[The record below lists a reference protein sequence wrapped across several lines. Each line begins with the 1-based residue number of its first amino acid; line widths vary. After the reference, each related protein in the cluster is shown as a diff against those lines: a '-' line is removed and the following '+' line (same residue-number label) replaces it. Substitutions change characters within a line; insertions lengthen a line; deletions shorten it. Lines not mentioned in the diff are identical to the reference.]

1 MGLLSRIIFS
11 EVATSASLGAALFLM
26 VLFLQKAS
34 QLFSILV
41 NSSATPGTVVTLFLL
56 LLPASMP
63 FAIPLGVLAG
73 TLIALSRMSNDGEII
88 ALRAAGVPSRRVAQP
103 VAAFAILASLFTG
116 YCTLSLT
123 PWCQA
128 KLTKIANK
136 IAASQ
141 LTSDIQPRI
150 FDETFPNTILYVSD
164 VLPGQPV
171 HWRGIFMADTTP
183 ADQRNSAAM
192 DRGEGPR
199 VTLGRDALVESDK
212 RGNKLQMSMTRESSY
227 EAAADPGTYYHV
239 NSPSGEQ
246 VLEATER
253 GTQKKAT
260 VDATPTV
267 ELFPAARNSVEAA
280 IELNR
285 RFALPLACLLLSLTG
300 LPLGISSKKGGKSA
314 ALAITVFFAFL
325 YYTILLGLIG
335 LAKDGRVKPA
345 VAVWTPNVIFAILA
359 IVLLSRLERPQS
371 GDTFGALRA
380 WALRLWA
387 RLQRLTSH
395 GNERGGWGNPLPQAR
410 FFLLPQIVDTY
421 VLNSFVYYF
430 AVLLG
435 GFVFFIEIFNFFEL
449 LGDVFRNDIAMREV
463 LEYLFFLA
471 PKLIYDTAPVS
482 VLVASLVTFGILA
495 KNNEIIALKACGV
508 SLYRLSVP
516 VLFITLA
523 MSGALFL
530 FDHAVVTR
538 ANIIQDGLRNKIKGK
553 PVQTYLNPN
562 RKWIR
567 GSSMQT
573 LRIFFYKHFDQEQG
587 VLGGVQIWDVNPV
600 EWKLTRHLL
609 AERAHWEPTLK
620 SWVFENGWVREVG
633 NESDKFSPFT
643 GSVATFKEID
653 EPPSWFLKEVKTY
666 KQLNFMQLEDYI
678 AELRQSGFN
687 TVPLQVQLHKKF
699 AVPLFVFVMAMLSV
713 PFAFMTG
720 SRGAMTGVGVSL
732 GVAAAYFIL
741 NYLFEQLGGAGQ
753 LPPVLAAWAPDG
765 IFALAGVYLMAQ
777 MRT

>member
-253 GTQKKAT
+253 GPQKKAT

>member
-1 MGLLSRIIFS
+1 MGLLSRVAFA
-11 EVATSASLGAALFLM
+11 EVATSASLGASLFLM
-26 VLFLQKAS
+26 VLFLQRAS

-41 NSSATPGTVVTLFLL
+41 NSSATPGTVATLFLL

-63 FAIPLGVLAG
+63 FAMPLGVLAG

-88 ALRAAGVPSRRVAQP
+88 ALRAAGVPSRRVARP

-128 KLTKIANK
+128 KLTKLANK

-141 LTSDIQPRI
+141 LTSDIQPRV

-171 HWRGIFMADTTP
+171 HWRGVFMADTTP
-183 ADQRNSAAM
+183 ADQRKSAAVE
-192 DRGEGPR
+192 RGEGPR
-199 VTLGRDALVESDK
+199 VTLGQDALVESDK
-212 RGNKLQMSMTRESSY
+212 RGNKLQMSLLRESSY
-227 EAAADPGTYYHV
+227 EAAADPGSYYHV
-239 NSPSGEQ
+239 HSPHGEQ
-246 VLEATER
+246 VLEAAER
-253 GTQKKAT
+253 GPQKKAT
-260 VDATPTV
+260 VDATPTR
-267 ELFPAARNSVEAA
+267 ELLAAAHNSVEAS

-285 RFALPLACLLLSLTG
+285 RFALPLACLLLALTG

-325 YYTILLGLIG
+325 YYTVLLGLIG
-335 LAKDGRVKPA
+335 LAKDGRVKPE
-345 VAVWTPNVIFAILA
+345 VAVWTPNVIFAIMA

-371 GDTFGALRA
+371 GDLFGAIRVWATRVWHHLRR
-380 WALRLWA
+380 W
-387 RLQRLTSH
+387 TSN
-395 GNERGGWGNPLPQAR
+395 GKEGGGWGNPLPQAR
-410 FFLLPQIVDTY
+410 FFLLPQIIDTY

-449 LGDVFRNDIAMREV
+449 LADVFRNDIAIREV

-482 VLVASLVTFGILA
+482 VLVAALVTFGILA
-495 KNNEIIALKACGV
+495 KNNEIVALKACGV
-508 SLYRLSVP
+508 SLYRLSLP
-516 VLFITLA
+516 ILLITLG

-530 FDHAVVTR
+530 FDHAVVTK
-538 ANIIQDGLRNKIKGK
+538 ANIIQDGLRNKIKGR

-562 RKWIR
+562 QKWIR
-567 GSSMQT
+567 GSAVHT
-573 LRIFFYKHFDQEQG
+573 LRIFYYKHFDQDQG
-587 VLGGVQIWDVNPV
+587 VLGGVQVWEVDPI

-609 AERAHWEPTLK
+609 AERAHWEPSLK
-620 SWVFENGWVREVG
+620 SWIFENGWVRNVG
-633 NESDKFSPFT
+633 NDGDKFSPFT
-643 GSVATFKEID
+643 GTVATFKEID
-653 EPPSWFLKEVKTY
+653 EPPGWFLKEVKTY

-687 TVPLQVQLHKKF
+687 TVPLLVQFHKKF
-699 AVPLFVFVMAMLSV
+699 AVPLFVFVMALLSV

-732 GVAAAYFIL
+732 GVAAAYFVL

>member
-1 MGLLSRIIFS
+1 MGLLSRTIFF
-11 EVATSASLGAALFLM
+11 EVATSASLGAVLFLL
-26 VLFLQKAS
+26 VLFLQKAGP
-34 QLFSILV
+34 LFSILV
-41 NSSATPGTVVTLFLL
+41 NSSATPGTVATLFLL

-73 TLIALSRMSNDGEII
+73 TLIALSRMSNDGEVI
-88 ALRAAGVPSRRVAQP
+88 ALRAAGVPSRRVARP

-116 YCTLSLT
+116 YCTLSLS

-128 KLTKIANK
+128 KLVRIANK

-141 LTSDIQPRI
+141 LTSDIQPRV
-150 FDETFPNTILYVSD
+150 FDETFPNTIIYVSD

-171 HWRGIFMADTTP
+171 HWRGVFIADTTP
-183 ADQRNSAAM
+183 ANQRRSAAVEH
-192 DRGEGPR
+192 GSGPR
-199 VTLGRDALVESDK
+199 VTLGSDALVESDK
-212 RGNKLQMSMTRESSY
+212 RGNKLQMTLLHESSY

-239 NSPSGEQ
+239 NSPHGEQ
-246 VLEATER
+246 VLEAAER
-253 GTQKKAT
+253 GPQKKASI
-260 VDATPTV
+260 DATPTQ
-267 ELFPAARNSVEAA
+267 ELFPAARKSVEAA
-280 IELNR
+280 IELNK
-285 RFALPLACLLLSLTG
+285 RFALPFACLLLALTG

-325 YYTILLGLIG
+325 YYTVLLGLIG

-371 GDTFGALRA
+371 GNALGAARA
-380 WALRLWA
+380 WALRTWQ
-387 RLQRLTSH
+387 RLQRWISPDKQ
-395 GNERGGWGNPLPQAR
+395 EGGWGSALPQAR

-435 GFVFFIEIFNFFEL
+435 SLVVFIEIFTFFEL
-449 LGDVFRNDIAMREV
+449 LGDVFRNGIAIREV
-463 LEYLFFLA
+463 LVYLFFLA

-482 VLVASLVTFGILA
+482 VLVASLVTFGVLA

-508 SLYRLSVP
+508 SLYRLAVP
-516 VLFITLA
+516 VLFITLG
-523 MSGALFL
+523 MSVALFL
-530 FDHAVVTR
+530 FDHAVVTK
-538 ANIIQDGLRNKIKGK
+538 ANIIQDGLRNKIKGN
-553 PVQTYLNPN
+553 PTQTYLNPN
-562 RKWIR
+562 RKWIK
-567 GSSMQT
+567 GSAVQT
-573 LRIFFYKHFDQEQG
+573 LRIFYYKHFDQEQG
-587 VLGGVQIWDVNPV
+587 VLGDVQIWDVNPTA
-600 EWKLTRHLL
+600 WKLTRHLL
-609 AERAHWEPTLK
+609 AERAHWEPSLK
-620 SWVFENGWVREVG
+620 TWVFENGWVRELG
-633 NESDKFSPFT
+633 NDSDKFSPFT

-687 TVPLQVQLHKKF
+687 TVPLRVQFHKKF
-699 AVPLFVFVMAMLSV
+699 AVPLFVFVMALLSV
-713 PFAFMTG
+713 PFSFMTG

-732 GVAAAYFIL
+732 GVAAAYFVL

-753 LPPVLAAWAPDG
+753 LPPALAAWAPDG

>member
-11 EVATSASLGAALFLM
+11 EVGTSASLGAALFLM

-34 QLFSILV
+34 ALFSILV
-41 NSSATPGTVVTLFLL
+41 NSSATPGTVAALFLL

-88 ALRAAGVPSRRVAQP
+88 ALRAAGVPSRRVARP

-212 RGNKLQMSMTRESSY
+212 RGNKLQMSMTHQSSY

-246 VLEATER
+246 VLEAAER
-253 GTQKKAT
+253 GPQKKAT
-260 VDATPTV
+260 VDATPTS
-267 ELFPAARNSVEAA
+267 ELFPLARNSVEAA

-325 YYTILLGLIG
+325 YYTVLLGLIG

-345 VAVWTPNVIFAILA
+345 VAVWAPNVLFAIMA

-508 SLYRLSVP
+508 SLYRLAVP

-530 FDHAVVTR
+530 FDHAVVTK

-567 GSSMQT
+567 GSSVQT

-609 AERAHWEPTLK
+609 AERAHWEPSLK
-620 SWVFENGWVREVG
+620 TWIFENGWVREVG
-633 NESDKFSPFT
+633 NDSDNFIPFT

-666 KQLNFMQLEDYI
+666 KQLNFMQLQEYI
-678 AELRQSGFN
+678 GELRQSGFN
-687 TVPLQVQLHKKF
+687 TVPLQVQFHKKF

-732 GVAAAYFIL
+732 GVAAAYFVL

>member
-1 MGLLSRIIFS
+1 
-11 EVATSASLGAALFLM
+11 
-26 VLFLQKAS
+26 
-34 QLFSILV
+34 
-41 NSSATPGTVVTLFLL
+41 
-56 LLPASMP
+56 
-63 FAIPLGVLAG
+63 
-73 TLIALSRMSNDGEII
+73 
-88 ALRAAGVPSRRVAQP
+88 
-103 VAAFAILASLFTG
+103 
-116 YCTLSLT
+116 
-123 PWCQA
+123 
-128 KLTKIANK
+128 
-136 IAASQ
+136 
-141 LTSDIQPRI
+141 
-150 FDETFPNTILYVSD
+150 
-164 VLPGQPV
+164 
-171 HWRGIFMADTTP
+171 MADTTP
-183 ADQRNSAAM
+183 ADQRRSAAVEH
-192 DRGEGPR
+192 GEGPR

-212 RGNKLQMSMTRESSY
+212 RGNKLQMTMLRESSY

-239 NSPSGEQ
+239 NSPHGEQ
-246 VLEATER
+246 VLEAAER
-253 GTQKKAT
+253 GPQKKAT
-260 VDATPTV
+260 IDATPTR
-267 ELFPAARNSVEAA
+267 ELFPLAKQSVEAA
-280 IELNR
+280 IELNK
-285 RFALPLACLLLSLTG
+285 RFALPLACLLLALTG

-325 YYTILLGLIG
+325 YYTVLLGLIG
-335 LAKDGRVKPA
+335 LTKDGRVKPA

-371 GDTFGALRA
+371 GDAFGALRA
-380 WALRLWA
+380 WALRLWQ
-387 RLQRLTSH
+387 RLQRWTSH
-395 GNERGGWGNPLPQAR
+395 GNEGGGWGNPLPQAR

-430 AVLLG
+430 SLLLG

-508 SLYRLSVP
+508 SLYRLAVP

-530 FDHAVVTR
+530 FDHAVVTK
-538 ANIIQDGLRNKIKGK
+538 ANIIQDGLRNKIKGRA
-553 PVQTYLNPN
+553 VQTYLNPN

-567 GSSMQT
+567 GSAVQT
-573 LRIFFYKHFDQEQG
+573 LRIFYYRHFDQDQG
-587 VLGGVQIWDVNPV
+587 VLGGVQIWDINPV

-609 AERAHWEPTLK
+609 AERAQWEPSLK
-620 SWVFENGWVREVG
+620 TWVFQNGWVREVG
-633 NESDKFSPFT
+633 NDSDKFSPFT
-643 GSVATFKEID
+643 GTVATFKEID

-687 TVPLQVQLHKKF
+687 TVPLQVQVHKKF
-699 AVPLFVFVMAMLSV
+699 AVPLFVFVMALLSV

-732 GVAAAYFIL
+732 GVAAAYFVL

>member
-1 MGLLSRIIFS
+1 MG
-11 EVATSASLGAALFLM
+11 TALFLM

-34 QLFSILV
+34 PLFSILV
-41 NSSATPGTVVTLFLL
+41 NSSATPGTVATLFLL

-88 ALRAAGVPSRRVAQP
+88 ALRAAGVPSRRIVRP
-103 VAAFAILASLFTG
+103 VAAFAILASVFTA

-128 KLTKIANK
+128 KLVKIANQ

-141 LTSDIQPRI
+141 LTSDIQPRV

-171 HWRGIFMADTTP
+171 RWRGVFMADTTP
-183 ADQRNSAAM
+183 AKQRNSVAVE
-192 DRGEGPR
+192 RGDGPR
-199 VTLGRDALVESDK
+199 ITLGRDALVESDK
-212 RGNKLQMSMTRESSY
+212 RGNKLQMTLLRQSSY
-227 EAAADPGTYYHV
+227 EAAADPGSYYHV
-239 NSPSGEQ
+239 NSPHGEQ
-246 VLEATER
+246 VLEAAER
-253 GTQKKAT
+253 GPQKKPT
-260 VDATPTV
+260 IDATPTR
-267 ELFPAARNSVEAA
+267 ELFPAARKSVEAA
-280 IELNR
+280 IELNK
-285 RFALPLACLLLSLTG
+285 RFSLPFACLLLALSG

-325 YYTILLGLIG
+325 YYTVLLGLIG

-345 VAVWTPNVIFAILA
+345 VAVWTPDVIFAILA
-359 IVLLSRLERPQS
+359 VILLSRLERPLS
-371 GDTFGALRA
+371 GDTLGKIRA
-380 WALRLWA
+380 WALRVWQ
-387 RLQRLTSH
+387 RLQRWISH
-395 GNERGGWGNPLPQAR
+395 GKEDGDRGSALPHVR

-421 VLNSFVYYF
+421 VLNAFVYYF

-435 GFVFFIEIFNFFEL
+435 GLVVLIEVFTFFEL
-449 LGDVFRNDIAMREV
+449 LGSVFRNDIAIREV

-482 VLVASLVTFGILA
+482 VLVASLVTFGVLA
-495 KNNEIIALKACGV
+495 KNNEILALKACGV
-508 SLYRLSVP
+508 SLYRLAVP
-516 VLFITLA
+516 VLLLTLG
-523 MSGALFL
+523 MSGALFI
-530 FDHAVVTR
+530 FDHAVVTK
-538 ANIIQDGLRNKIKGK
+538 ANIIQDGLRNKIKGN
-553 PVQTYLNPN
+553 PTQTYLNPN
-562 RKWIR
+562 RKWIK
-567 GSSMQT
+567 GSAVQT
-573 LRIFFYKHFDQEQG
+573 LRIFYYKHFDQDQG
-587 VLGGVQIWDVNPV
+587 VLGDVQVWDVNPV

-609 AERAHWEPTLK
+609 AERAHWEPSLK
-620 SWVFENGWVREVG
+620 TWIFENGWVREVG
-633 NESDKFSPFT
+633 NDSDKFSPFT

-653 EPPSWFLKEVKTY
+653 EPPGWFLKEVKTY
-666 KQLNFMQLEDYI
+666 KQLNFMQLEEYI

-687 TVPLQVQLHKKF
+687 TVALQVQFHKKF
-699 AVPLFVFVMAMLSV
+699 AVPLFVFVMALLSV

-732 GVAAAYFIL
+732 GVAAAYFVL

-753 LPPVLAAWAPDG
+753 LPPVMAAWAPDG
-765 IFALAGVYLMAQ
+765 IFALAGVYLLAQ

>member
-11 EVATSASLGAALFLM
+11 EVATSASLGAALFLL
-26 VLFLQKAS
+26 VLFLQRAS
-34 QLFSILV
+34 ALFSILV
-41 NSSATPGTVVTLFLL
+41 NSSATPGTVATLFLL

-63 FAIPLGVLAG
+63 FAMPLGVLAG
-73 TLIALSRMSNDGEII
+73 TLIALSRMSNDGEVI
-88 ALRAAGVPSRRVAQP
+88 ALRAAGVPSRRVARP

-128 KLTKIANK
+128 KLTKLANK

-183 ADQRNSAAM
+183 AEQRKSAAVEH
-192 DRGEGPR
+192 GEGPR

-212 RGNKLQMSMTRESSY
+212 RGNKLQMTMLRESSY

-239 NSPSGEQ
+239 NSPHGEQ
-246 VLEATER
+246 VLEAAER
-253 GTQKKAT
+253 GPQKRAT
-260 VDATPTV
+260 IDATPTRD
-267 ELFPAARNSVEAA
+267 LFPLAKTSVEAA
-280 IELNR
+280 LELNR
-285 RFALPLACLLLSLTG
+285 RFALPLACLLLALTG

-325 YYTILLGLIG
+325 YYTALIGLTG
-335 LAKDGRVKPA
+335 LAKDGRMKPA
-345 VAVWTPNVIFAILA
+345 LAVWTPNVLFAILA

-380 WALRLWA
+380 WALGLWL
-387 RLQRLTSH
+387 RLQRWTSH
-395 GNERGGWGNPLPQAR
+395 GNEGGGWGNPLPHAR

-421 VLNSFVYYF
+421 VLNSFLYYF
-430 AVLLG
+430 SVLLG

-463 LEYLFFLA
+463 VEYLFFLA

-516 VLFITLA
+516 VMLMMIV

-567 GSSMQT
+567 GSAVRT
-573 LRIFFYKHFDQEQG
+573 LRIFYYRHFDQDQG
-587 VLGGVQIWDVNPV
+587 VLGGVQIWDVDPV

-609 AERAHWEPTLK
+609 AERAQWEPSLK
-620 SWVFENGWVREVG
+620 TWVFQNGWVREVG
-633 NESDKFSPFT
+633 NDSDKFSPFT
-643 GSVATFKEID
+643 GTVATFKEID

-687 TVPLQVQLHKKF
+687 TVPLQVQFHKKF
-699 AVPLFVFVMAMLSV
+699 AVPLFVFVMALLSV

-732 GVAAAYFIL
+732 GVAAAYFVL

-753 LPPVLAAWAPDG
+753 LPPMLAAWAPDG

>member
-1 MGLLSRIIFS
+1 MGILSRIVFS
-11 EVATSASLGAALFLM
+11 EIATSATLGAALFLL
-26 VLFLQKAS
+26 VLFLQRAS

-41 NSSATPGTVVTLFLL
+41 NSSATPGTVATLFLL

-63 FAIPLGVLAG
+63 FAMPLGVLAG

-88 ALRAAGVPSRRVAQP
+88 ALRAAGVPSRRVARP
-103 VAAFAILASLFTG
+103 VAAFAILATLFTA

-136 IAASQ
+136 IASSQ

-183 ADQRNSAAM
+183 GDQRKSAAVE
-192 DRGEGPR
+192 RGEGPR
-199 VTLGRDALVESDK
+199 ITLSRDALVESDK
-212 RGNKLQMSMTRESSY
+212 RGNRLQMSLLRESSY
-227 EAAADPGTYYHV
+227 EAAADAGSYYHV
-239 NSPSGEQ
+239 NSPHGEQ
-246 VLEATER
+246 VLEAPER
-253 GTQKKAT
+253 GPQKKAA
-260 VDATPTV
+260 VDATPTR
-267 ELFPAARNSVEAA
+267 ELFQAARSSVEAA

-325 YYTILLGLIG
+325 YYTLLLGLIG
-335 LAKDGRVKPA
+335 LAKDGRVNAA
-345 VAVWTPNVIFAILA
+345 VAVWAPDVLFALMA
-359 IVLLSRLERPQS
+359 IALLSRLEMPQS
-371 GDTFGALRA
+371 GDRFGVLRLRA
-380 WALRLWA
+380 QRAWHRIRRLVSPDA
-387 RLQRLTSH
+387 N
-395 GNERGGWGNPLPQAR
+395 GNGWGHALPHAR
-410 FFLLPQIVDTY
+410 FFLLPQIIDTY
-421 VLNSFVYYF
+421 VINSFIYYF

-435 GFVFFIEIFNFFEL
+435 GFVVFIEVFNFFEL

-508 SLYRLSVP
+508 SLYRLALP
-516 VLFITLA
+516 VLVITLV
-523 MSGALFL
+523 MSGGLFL
-530 FDHAVVTR
+530 FDHYVATR
-538 ANIIQDGLRNKIKGK
+538 SNIIQDGLRNKIKGRA
-553 PVQTYLNPN
+553 VQTYLNPN
-562 RKWIR
+562 RKWIK
-567 GSSMQT
+567 GSATET
-573 LRIFFYKHFDQEQG
+573 LRIFYYKHFDQDQG
-587 VLGGVQIWDVNPV
+587 VLGGVQIWDVNPT

-609 AERAHWEPTLK
+609 AERAHWEPSLK
-620 SWVFENGWVREVG
+620 SWIFENGWVREVG
-633 NESDKFSPFT
+633 TDSDKFIPFT

-666 KQLNFMQLEDYI
+666 KQLNFMQLQDYI

-687 TVPLQVQLHKKF
+687 TVPLQVQYQKKF

-732 GVAAAYFIL
+732 GVAAAYFVL

-753 LPPVLAAWAPDG
+753 LPPTLAAWAPDG
-765 IFALAGVYLMAQ
+765 IFALAGVWLMAQ

>member
-1 MGLLSRIIFS
+1 MGLLSRVIFS
-11 EVATSASLGAALFLM
+11 EVATSASLGAALFLL
-26 VLFLQKAS
+26 VLFLQRAS

-41 NSSATPGTVVTLFLL
+41 NSSATPGTVATLFLL

-63 FAIPLGVLAG
+63 FAMPLGVLAG

-88 ALRAAGVPSRRVAQP
+88 ALRAAGVPSRRVERP

-128 KLTKIANK
+128 KLTKIANR

-141 LTSDIQPRI
+141 LTSDIQPRV

-171 HWRGIFMADTTP
+171 HWRGVFMADTTP
-183 ADQRNSAAM
+183 ADLRKSAAVE
-192 DRGEGPR
+192 RGEGPR

-212 RGNKLQMSMTRESSY
+212 RGNKLQMSLLRESSY
-227 EAAADPGTYYHV
+227 EAAADPGTYYHI
-239 NSPSGEQ
+239 NSPHGEQ
-246 VLEATER
+246 VLEAAER
-253 GTQKKAT
+253 GPQKKAT
-260 VDATPTV
+260 VDATPTR
-267 ELFPAARNSVEAA
+267 ELFTAAHNSVEAA

-285 RFALPLACLLLSLTG
+285 RFALPLACLLLALSG
-300 LPLGISSKKGGKSA
+300 LSLGISSKKGGKSA

-325 YYTILLGLIG
+325 YYTVLLGLIG

-345 VAVWTPNVIFAILA
+345 VAVWTPNVIFAIMAL
-359 IVLLSRLERPQS
+359 ILLTRLERPQS
-371 GDTFGALRA
+371 GDPLGTLRA
-380 WALRLWA
+380 WALRVW
-387 RLQRLTSH
+387 QRLRRWTSNGH
-395 GNERGGWGNPLPQAR
+395 EGGAWGNPLPQAR
-410 FFLLPQIVDTY
+410 FFLLPQIIDTY
-421 VLNSFVYYF
+421 VLNSFIYYF

-449 LGDVFRNDIAMREV
+449 LGDVFRNDIAIREV

-482 VLVASLVTFGILA
+482 VLVAALVTFGVLA

-508 SLYRLSVP
+508 SLYRLALP
-516 VLFITLA
+516 ILLITLG
-523 MSGALFL
+523 MSGTLFL
-530 FDHAVVTR
+530 FDHAVVTK
-538 ANIIQDGLRNKIKGK
+538 ANIVQDGLRNKIKGR

-562 RKWIR
+562 QKWIR
-567 GSSMQT
+567 GSAVQT
-573 LRIFFYKHFDQEQG
+573 LRIFYYKHFDQDQG
-587 VLGGVQIWDVNPV
+587 VLGGVQIWEVNPI

-609 AERAHWEPTLK
+609 AERAHWEPSLK
-620 SWVFENGWVREVG
+620 IWIFENGWVRELG
-633 NESDKFSPFT
+633 DETDKFSPFT

-653 EPPSWFLKEVKTY
+653 EPPGWFLKEVKTY

-687 TVPLQVQLHKKF
+687 TVPLQVQFHKKF
-699 AVPLFVFVMAMLSV
+699 AVPLFVFVMALLSV

-732 GVAAAYFIL
+732 GVAAAYFVL

>member
-1 MGLLSRIIFS
+1 
-11 EVATSASLGAALFLM
+11 
-26 VLFLQKAS
+26 
-34 QLFSILV
+34 
-41 NSSATPGTVVTLFLL
+41 
-56 LLPASMP
+56 
-63 FAIPLGVLAG
+63 VLAG
-73 TLIALSRMSNDGEII
+73 TLIALSRMSNDGEIV
-88 ALRAAGVPSRRVAQP
+88 ALRAAGVPSRRVARP
-103 VAAFAILASLFTG
+103 VAAFAILASIFTG

-128 KLTKIANK
+128 KLIKIANQV
-136 IAASQ
+136 AASQ
-141 LTSDIQPRI
+141 LTSDIQPRV

-171 HWRGIFMADTTP
+171 HWRGVFMADTTP
-183 ADQRNSAAM
+183 ADQRKSAAVE
-192 DRGEGPR
+192 RGEGPR

-212 RGNKLQMSMTRESSY
+212 RGNKLQMSLQRESSY
-227 EAAADPGTYYHV
+227 EAASDPGTYYHV
-239 NSPSGEQ
+239 SSPHGEQ
-246 VLEATER
+246 VLEAPER
-253 GTQKKAT
+253 GPQKKAT
-260 VDATPTV
+260 VDAMPTG
-267 ELFPAARNSVEAA
+267 ELFRAARDSVEAA

-285 RFALPLACLLLSLTG
+285 RFALPLACLFLALSG
-300 LPLGISSKKGGKSA
+300 LSLGISSKKGGKSA

-325 YYTILLGLIG
+325 YYTVLLGLIG

-345 VAVWTPNVIFAILA
+345 MAVWTPNIIFAIMA

-371 GDTFGALRA
+371 GDMLGALRA
-380 WALRLWA
+380 WAFRIW
-387 RLQRLTSH
+387 QRLRRWTSN
-395 GNERGGWGNPLPQAR
+395 GKEGRGWGNPLPQAR
-410 FFLLPQIVDTY
+410 FFLLPQIIDTY

-449 LGDVFRNDIAMREV
+449 LGDVFRNDIAIREV

-508 SLYRLSVP
+508 SLYRLSLP
-516 VLFITLA
+516 ILLITLG

-538 ANIIQDGLRNKIKGK
+538 ANIIQDGLRNKIKGR

-562 RKWIR
+562 HKWIR
-567 GSSMQT
+567 GSAVQT
-573 LRIFFYKHFDQEQG
+573 LRIFYYKHFDQDQG
-587 VLGGVQIWDVNPV
+587 VLGGVQIWDVDPV

-609 AERAHWEPTLK
+609 AERAHWEPSLK
-620 SWVFENGWVREVG
+620 SWIFENGWVREVG
-633 NESDKFSPFT
+633 NNSDKFSPFT

-653 EPPSWFLKEVKTY
+653 EPPGWFLKEVKTY

-687 TVPLQVQLHKKF
+687 TVPLQVQFHKKF
-699 AVPLFVFVMAMLSV
+699 AVPLFVFVMALLSV

-732 GVAAAYFIL
+732 GVAAAYFVL

>member
-1 MGLLSRIIFS
+1 MGLLSRVIFS
-11 EVATSASLGAALFLM
+11 EVATSASLGAALFLL
-26 VLFLQKAS
+26 VLFLQRAS

-41 NSSATPGTVVTLFLL
+41 NSSATPGTVATLFLL

-63 FAIPLGVLAG
+63 FAMPLGVLAG

-88 ALRAAGVPSRRVAQP
+88 ALRAAGVPSRRVARP

-128 KLTKIANK
+128 KLTKIANR

-141 LTSDIQPRI
+141 LTSDIQPRV

-171 HWRGIFMADTTP
+171 HWRGVFMADTTP
-183 ADQRNSAAM
+183 ADLRKSAAVE
-192 DRGEGPR
+192 RGEGPR

-212 RGNKLQMSMTRESSY
+212 RGNKLQMSLLRESSY
-227 EAAADPGTYYHV
+227 EAAADPGTYYHI
-239 NSPSGEQ
+239 NSPHGEQ
-246 VLEATER
+246 VLEAAER
-253 GTQKKAT
+253 GPQKKAT
-260 VDATPTV
+260 VDATPTR
-267 ELFPAARNSVEAA
+267 ELFTAAHNSVEAA

-285 RFALPLACLLLSLTG
+285 RFALPLACLLLALSG
-300 LPLGISSKKGGKSA
+300 LSLGISSKKGGKSA

-325 YYTILLGLIG
+325 YYTVLLGLIG

-345 VAVWTPNVIFAILA
+345 VAVWTPNVIFAIMAL
-359 IVLLSRLERPQS
+359 ILLTRLERPQS
-371 GDTFGALRA
+371 GDPLGTLRA
-380 WALRLWA
+380 WALRVW
-387 RLQRLTSH
+387 QRLRRWTSNGH
-395 GNERGGWGNPLPQAR
+395 EGGAWGNPLPQAR
-410 FFLLPQIVDTY
+410 FFLLPQIIDTY
-421 VLNSFVYYF
+421 VLNSFIYYF

-449 LGDVFRNDIAMREV
+449 LGDVFRNDIAIREV

-482 VLVASLVTFGILA
+482 VLVAALVTFGVLA

-508 SLYRLSVP
+508 SLYRLALP
-516 VLFITLA
+516 ILLITLG
-523 MSGALFL
+523 MSGTLFL
-530 FDHAVVTR
+530 FDHAVVTK
-538 ANIIQDGLRNKIKGK
+538 ANIVQDGLRNKIKGR

-562 RKWIR
+562 QKWIR
-567 GSSMQT
+567 GSAVQT
-573 LRIFFYKHFDQEQG
+573 LRIFYYKHFDQDQG
-587 VLGGVQIWDVNPV
+587 VLGGVQIWEVNPI

-609 AERAHWEPTLK
+609 AERAHWEPSLK
-620 SWVFENGWVREVG
+620 IWIFENGWVRELG
-633 NESDKFSPFT
+633 DETDKFSPFT

-653 EPPSWFLKEVKTY
+653 EPPGWFLKEVKTY

-687 TVPLQVQLHKKF
+687 TVPLQVQFHKKF
-699 AVPLFVFVMAMLSV
+699 AVPLFVFVMALLSV

-732 GVAAAYFIL
+732 GVAAAYFVL